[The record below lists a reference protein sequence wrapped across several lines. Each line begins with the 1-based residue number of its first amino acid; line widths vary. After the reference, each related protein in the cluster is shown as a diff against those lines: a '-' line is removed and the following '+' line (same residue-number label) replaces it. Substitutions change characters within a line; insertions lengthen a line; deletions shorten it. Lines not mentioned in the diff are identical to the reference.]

1 MVLNSTINT
10 ISVIFWGSVL
20 LMEESG
26 LPGKNIDLSEVTV
39 KLNHTL
45 LY

>member
-1 MVLNSTINT
+1 MVLNSTINNM
-10 ISVIFWGSVL
+10 SVICWWSVL

-26 LPGKNIDLSEVTV
+26 IPGKTIDLSEVTD